1 MKNNLFTKDFT
12 LLWLGKSVSQLGD
25 GAGFIGLMWW
35 VSQTGSAT
43 TLGLMAAVSSLVRV
57 GLSPFSGAL
66 ADRISKKA
74 IIVLMDICRG
84 LVYLAMGYLAWVGQL
99 SLFHVIALSA
109 VNTVF
114 SVFFGPA
121 ISSSIPLIV
130 EPENLPKA
138 NSFMQMTGIIV
149 QIVSYTAGGVL
160 VAFIGVPLL
169 LLINGLSFLLS
180 AISEA
185 FIFIP
190 TVASAASRQGQKFLA
205 NIKEG
210 FAYVKEHRV
219 LLDIMK
225 TAAIINFIS
234 APLFILLPKFV
245 NEHMQASAE
254 MYGYLLAC
262 TTAGT
267 LVASLLIAFT
277 KLVQRNVWIVM
288 HGITIQGM
296 LYVAFTLLARGTPAI
311 FLTVFFISGI
321 VNGIV
326 NIYFGSLLQRMIAKE
341 HMGKV
346 FGLLDS
352 MSGALQPLSQGM
364 TGMLGDQIA
373 TGVVYIGAGI
383 LGIGTGV
390 KFSLIPNLKT
400 WLSPEEKAP
409 AAAAAVA
416 ADH

>member
-74 IIVLMDICRG
+74 IIVSMDICRG

-160 VAFIGVPLL
+160 VAFIGAYAGAKAVLETPTDEKPAVMQVHFQQHCTRIGEIQNLL
-169 LLINGLSFLLS
+169 QLQTCPVIPESLCHPNPSSGFEIHWDADTDEPEIETVKE
-180 AISEA
+180 AIS
-185 FIFIP
+185 
-190 TVASAASRQGQKFLA
+190 L
-205 NIKEG
+205 
-210 FAYVKEHRV
+210 
-219 LLDIMK
+219 
-225 TAAIINFIS
+225 
-234 APLFILLPKFV
+234 
-245 NEHMQASAE
+245 
-254 MYGYLLAC
+254 
-262 TTAGT
+262 
-267 LVASLLIAFT
+267 
-277 KLVQRNVWIVM
+277 
-288 HGITIQGM
+288 
-296 LYVAFTLLARGTPAI
+296 
-311 FLTVFFISGI
+311 
-321 VNGIV
+321 
-326 NIYFGSLLQRMIAKE
+326 
-341 HMGKV
+341 
-346 FGLLDS
+346 
-352 MSGALQPLSQGM
+352 
-364 TGMLGDQIA
+364 
-373 TGVVYIGAGI
+373 
-383 LGIGTGV
+383 
-390 KFSLIPNLKT
+390 
-400 WLSPEEKAP
+400 
-409 AAAAAVA
+409 
-416 ADH
+416 